1 MKLIRTQLMVM
12 AAGALALAAQTALAD
27 ETQTTKPS
35 ERREA
40 ASARRARPI
49 GIEQLTVT
57 ARKREE
63 RMQDTPLAVSAFAG
77 PDLQDLDVR
86 RLDELADQVPNLAF
100 DVSSESSQAARV
112 YMRGVGNGDV
122 IASDDP
128 GVGIYL
134 DGVYLARAQSSLLTT
149 TDVERVEVLR
159 GPQGTLFGK
168 NTIGGTV
175 NVITRK
181 PTLDDFGGNAEV
193 RVGNYDRVDSRLSVN
208 VPLAAETAAARF
220 SFASATRDGFQKNKG
235 IGPDLDD
242 DKLLAFRS
250 QLLALPSDDIELM
263 LSADHSI
270 ENRKP
275 AAYKCK
281 VSNPY
286 GVNQTPQNR
295 PNLAATGTEYRAMP
309 IAAIFAQQLGVNN
322 LALQGANLVT
332 GANPFL
338 AACAEDD
345 RRDTRSVNS
354 ELTFQK
360 DYLKTFGTQ
369 GTVAWSA
376 SEMLTLKWIGA
387 WRRQELDARRDFDA
401 TGLRFATL
409 DVVDAGREQQDQLS
423 NELQLSGVLLGGRLN
438 YVGGVYAFTEKVTD
452 SGFQGFTSG
461 QTFLF
466 PTMVGNPLSPIVP
479 MASTS
484 EAIRLQVN
492 NQGVAAY
499 GQGTYALTDR
509 LGATLGLRV
518 THERKRVRRDVVC
531 QGAGLTTSGLCL
543 TPGQQLFAFEG
554 STRPKDVSPIATLK
568 YELTDAAQ
576 VYATWTRGFKS
587 GGFNGRATNASLT
600 RAIDDEQLTSYEL
613 GFKSLFADN
622 RLRINGAVFYNV
634 YEDIQLSIPRIDGL
648 LLVNAGRAEIRGAE
662 LEVRAIALP
671 GLELSSTLGVT
682 NGRYTEFD
690 HATDPTDPALPENPE
705 DRALLGTPTYT
716 MNFGASYQLP
726 LGRFGDLRARTDW
739 THVGRSGTD
748 VVDSRILRKGK
759 HGELDAQLGWMMP
772 DGLTEV
778 VLFGSNLLD
787 REYVANGI
795 DFGGSF
801 GHAALLYNAPRTYGM
816 ELRRAF

>member
-1 MKLIRTQLMVM
+1 MKLIRTQLMVV
-12 AAGALALAAQTALAD
+12 AAGALALAASAVAD
-27 ETQTTKPS
+27 EAQTPRRTPS
-35 ERREA
+35 PEA
-40 ASARRARPI
+40 TSPRRARPI

-86 RLDELADQVPNLAF
+86 RLDEIADQVPNLAF
-100 DVSSESSQAARV
+100 DATSESGQSARV
-112 YMRGVGNGDV
+112 YMRGVGNGDSF
-122 IASDDP
+122 ASDDP

-134 DGVYLARAQSSLLTT
+134 DGVYLARAQASLLAIS
-149 TDVERVEVLR
+149 DVERVEVLR

-181 PTLDDFGGNAEV
+181 PILDDFGGNAEV
-193 RVGNYDRVDSRLSVN
+193 RIGNYDRVDSRISLN
-208 VPLAAETAAARF
+208 VPIAAETAAARF

-242 DKLLAFRS
+242 DKLLAFRA
-250 QLLALPSDDIELM
+250 QLLTLPSDNVELM
-263 LSADHSI
+263 LAADHSI

-286 GVNQTPQNR
+286 GVNQTAQTR
-295 PNLAATGTEYRAMP
+295 PDLAATGTEYQAAP
-309 IAAIFAQQLGVNN
+309 IAAIFAQQLGGTSLLQQGFN
-322 LALQGANLVT
+322 LQT
-332 GANPFL
+332 GVNPFL
-338 AACAEDD
+338 RACAEDD
-345 RRDTRSVNS
+345 RRDARSVNS
-354 ELTFQK
+354 ELTFQQE
-360 DYLKTFGTQ
+360 YLKTLGTQ
-369 GTVAWSA
+369 GTFTWSA
-376 SEMLTLKWIGA
+376 SETLTLKWIA
-387 WRRQELDARRDFDA
+387 SWRRQELDASRDFDA
-401 TGLRFATL
+401 TGFRFATL
-409 DVVDAGREQQDQLS
+409 DVVDAGGEQQDQIS
-423 NELQLSGVLLGGRLN
+423 NELQLSGVALGGRLN

-452 SGFQGFTSG
+452 NGFQGFTSG

-466 PTMVGNPLSPIVP
+466 PIMVGNPASPIVP
-479 MASTS
+479 MPSTFEAS
-484 EAIRLQVN
+484 RLQVN
-492 NQGVAAY
+492 NEGVAAY

-518 THERKRVRRDVVC
+518 TRERKRVRRDVVC
-531 QGAGLTTSGLCL
+531 QGVGLTTSGLCMGA
-543 TPGQQLFAFEG
+543 GQQLFGFEG

-568 YELTDAAQ
+568 YELTDDAQ
-576 VYATWTRGFKS
+576 VYASWARGFKS
-587 GGFNGRATNASLT
+587 GGFNGRATNTSLT

-613 GFKSLFADN
+613 GFKTLFADN
-622 RLRINGAVFYNV
+622 RLRLNGAVFYNI

-662 LEVRAIALP
+662 LELRAIALP
-671 GLELSSTLGVT
+671 GLELSSTFGVT

-690 HATDPTDPALPENPE
+690 QTADPTDPMIAENPE
-705 DRALLGTPTYT
+705 DRLLLGTPTYT

-726 LGRFGDLRARTDW
+726 LGRLGDLRARADW
-739 THVGRSGTD
+739 THVGRGGTD
-748 VVDSRILRKGK
+748 VLDSRVLRKGK
-759 HGELDAQLGWMMP
+759 HGELDAQLGFMMP

-778 VLFGSNLLD
+778 VLFGNNLLD
-787 REYVANGI
+787 REYVVNGI
-795 DFGGSF
+795 DFGASF
-801 GHAALLYNAPRTYGM
+801 GHAALLYNAPRTFGL